1 MRQPSASS
9 TTLNPP
15 PPDFHHHQQQHPP
28 AQPPFPGQP
37 PYDGERCNY
46 FLLLMFAVLAVCI
59 FCSLRRF
66 RGRLRT
72 LFMDCNFGI
81 GKEEMRLLAYCGHR
95 PYSGSKHVAAHADSF
110 AAKRMRKIGQRRA
123 VDYTSTVVRYMQI
136 RMFQRDSRDRTVLQP
151 NPAAAIDVCYPPENY
166 LLYNYVQYWT
176 PSGRRLI
183 TGSQSGEFTLWNG
196 QSFNFEMILQAHE
209 QAVRSM
215 IWSYNENWM
224 VTGDDGGSI
233 KYWQTNMNNV
243 KANKSAHKES
253 VRGLRTDLKFC
264 SCSDDTTVKVWDF
277 ARCQEER
284 SLSGHGWDVKCVD
297 WHPTKSLLVSGG
309 KDNLV
314 KLWDAKSGREL
325 CSFHGHKNT
334 VLCVKWN
341 QNGNW
346 VLTASKDQII
356 KLYDIRAMK
365 ELESFRG
372 HRKDVTV
379 SSVCRPSVLLFLL
392 LFLWP
397 FYICKNLCYISVFTV
412 IALAWHPFHEEYFV
426 SGSFDGSIFHWL
438 VGHETPQVE
447 IQNAH
452 DNSVWDLAWH
462 PIGYLLSSGGND
474 HTTKFW
480 CRNRPGDPARD
491 KINMGPNQGFGEQNP
506 AMGGRVSVPFPV
518 PEPPTTPGPFG
529 AGSAR
534 NEGTIP
540 GIGVAMPLAISSL
553 DSSAQGEQK
562 PPLAAPPLPPGPH
575 PSLLMGKQ
583 QQPYQQNAPQV
594 QQHQALPQQMS
605 SMPLPPPNL
614 PQLQNPSHLP
624 LLSHPHLP
632 RHPQQLQP
640 LNTSANAPSSMPG
653 SMSIPSMPNS
663 MPGPM
668 PGPMGGMNQMVPQ
681 MQGHFMGM
689 NPMPSVSG
697 PPGNMPSGD
706 ALGGKVNLDNCV
718 ELILRSVDLQPGSFM
733 RPGNPNAP
741 GMPSNY
747 NLPSGIPPPLPPGPP
762 PHGQAHQ

>member
-15 PPDFHHHQQQHPP
+15 HLIFTTTSSSTRLLS
-28 AQPPFPGQP
+28 PFPGQP
-37 PYDGERCNY
+37 PYD
-46 FLLLMFAVLAVCI
+46 
-59 FCSLRRF
+59 
-66 RGRLRT
+66 
-72 LFMDCNFGI
+72 
-81 GKEEMRLLAYCGHR
+81 
-95 PYSGSKHVAAHADSF
+95 AHADSF

-284 SLSGHGWDVKCVD
+284 SLSGDAGHGWDVKCVD

-462 PIGYLLSSGGND
+462 PIGYLLCSGGND

-668 PGPMGGMNQMVPQ
+668 GGMNQMVPQ

-697 PPGNMPSGD
+697 PPGNMPP
-706 ALGGKVNLDNCV
+706 GGNQMY
-718 ELILRSVDLQPGSFM
+718 QPGGGFNRPPGGQM
-733 RPGNPNAP
+733 PMMPGINHYQPGNPNAP